1 MMKRNLKKRNRKM
14 RLLQMMVK
22 KTKREKKELK
32 RMVVRNKFLKHLLLK
47 IPKIY
52 FQLTT
57 GQVK

>member
-1 MMKRNLKKRNRKM
+1 M

-22 KTKREKKELK
+22 KTKKEKKELK
-32 RMVVRNKFLKHLLLK
+32 KMVAKNKFQKHQLLK
-47 IPKIY
+47 IPKIC